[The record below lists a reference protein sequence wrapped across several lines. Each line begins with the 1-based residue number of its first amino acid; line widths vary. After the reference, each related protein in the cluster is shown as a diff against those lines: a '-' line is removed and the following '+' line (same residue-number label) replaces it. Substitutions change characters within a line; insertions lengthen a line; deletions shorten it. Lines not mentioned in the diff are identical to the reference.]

1 VTRVLV
7 ADDQALVRGG
17 IVLLLGA
24 PDVEIVGEAVD
35 GRSAIDQARSLRPD
49 VVVMDLRMP
58 GIDGVEATR
67 QLTEEPSSPGTDHL
81 VKVLVLTTF
90 SDDESVYAALRSGA
104 SGYLV
109 KDQAPRDLLT
119 AVREIAAGGS
129 WIDPAVAGRVIA
141 ALRGLPTAATDAPRL
156 ASRLSAREREVLV
169 QVAYGRSNAEISAH
183 FTISDA
189 TVRTHVSRIL
199 MKTGSR
205 DRSQAVALA
214 YQSGL
219 VRLSPSR

>member
-7 ADDQALVRGG
+7 ADDQALVRSG
-17 IVLLLGA
+17 IVLLLCAA
-24 PDVEIVGEAVD
+24 PDIEVVGEAVD
-35 GRSAIDQARSLRPD
+35 GRTAIDQARLLKPD

-67 QLTEEPSSPGTDHL
+67 QLTDESPVADDHL
-81 VKVLVLTTF
+81 VRVLVLTTF
-90 SDDESVYAALRSGA
+90 SDDESVYGALRSGA

-119 AVREIAAGGS
+119 AVREIATGGS

-156 ASRLSAREREVLV
+156 AARLSPREREVLV
-169 QVAYGRSNAEISAH
+169 QMAYGRSNAEISAH

-219 VRLSPSR
+219 VRTSPGR